1 MGAWSSNDNA
11 NEIIPGFWI
20 GNYKS
25 AHDIDFL
32 RENSIQA
39 IVNCT
44 PDIPYISELIEPEE
58 LMTLQS
64 LYGYRIPVYDSLQER
79 DIRLMEL
86 YLPLVIPW
94 IYHKYI
100 KEGKNILV
108 HCRAGKMRSG
118 VVGLSFLYFMNNY
131 AKKSKKYSHPNNGRV
146 SKSVGKT
153 EREITDH
160 MLSKR
165 PKIFG
170 YGLRNN
176 FRDSFIKFFGI

>member
-1 MGAWSSNDNA
+1 MNENA

-20 GNYKS
+20 GNYKA
-25 AHDIDFL
+25 AHDFNFL
-32 RENSIQA
+32 HDNNIQA

-44 PDIPYISELIEPEE
+44 PDIPYISEMIEPEQ
-58 LMTLQS
+58 LMILSPLDT
-64 LYGYRIPVYDSLQER
+64 YRISVYDSLKER
-79 DIRLMEL
+79 DIRLMEM

-94 IYHKYI
+94 VYNQYI
-100 KEGKNILV
+100 KKNKNVLV

-118 VVGLSFLYFMNNY
+118 IVGLSFLYFMKNY
-131 AKKSKKYSHPNNGRV
+131 AQRVKRFRHPNNGRV
-146 SKSVGKT
+146 PSIGHT
-153 EREITDH
+153 ERQITDH

-176 FRDSFIKFFGI
+176 FRDSFLKFFGK